1 MVFTGRRDTLPVES
15 DSVGDVKAVD
25 ENASVV
31 SDDLKKPSFDLG
43 KGPMQIDTL
52 DRTSGAR
59 GLGEGTPKVC

>member
-1 MVFTGRRDTLPVES
+1 MVFTGRSDTLPVES

-43 KGPMQIDTL
+43 KGLMQIDTS
-52 DRTSGAR
+52 DRPSGAR